1 MKIRYFN
8 GDMDL
13 VMVEGAEA
21 VATIAM
27 EKLNLF
33 MGEWFKDTE
42 AGIPWMSVV
51 GQKMTQSTVNFI
63 ATYVAN
69 ELSSI
74 PEVTNVEVTDFTLDS
89 QTRKLTLK
97 LTVNYQGES
106 LELEQTYGV

>member
-21 VATIAM
+21 VAVIAM

-42 AGIPWMSVV
+42 VGIPWLSVI

-63 ATYVAN
+63 TTYVAN

-74 PEVTNVEVTDFTLDS
+74 PEVTNVEVTDLTLDS

-97 LTVNYQGES
+97 VAITHQREI
-106 LELEQTYGV
+106 LELEQTYGI